1 MAAYNNFILTDQGI
15 RLLGDLMNGNGE
27 LEFRCLAVGSGS
39 YTAQNSVEEIRS
51 MKELKEER
59 QRVLFS
65 SIETAEDGFVN
76 LKANLTNKD
85 LAEGYPMT
93 EAGIYAGKK
102 GEQEE
107 ILYCVSTVDNPDYMP
122 DYSSRQIY
130 NVIFKM
136 IISIGDVSSPTISYR
151 MDTYA
156 LAEDLQSEKDRAAE
170 AEEQLKKD
178 IASEAARA
186 FMAEDE
192 LQRRKLDTDGDA
204 SDVTVEFSEAE
215 DLVLLNGLQK
225 LSELFGASAKA
236 VSSLIAHL
244 EDKNNPHEVSREQMQ
259 VDKVDN
265 TSDMEKPV
273 STAQQTAL
281 DALHAQLTAYADK
294 AIADLINGAPS
305 TLDTLGE
312 IAAAMEENADVVSAL
327 NEAVGRKANAAE
339 FDSHAK
345 DAVKHITAAERES
358 WNNKLPAAGGTV
370 SGSLT
375 VAGLI
380 SAGGKAR
387 MWTDNEG
394 GNFGLTAPDG
404 TQWEIDAVDGNL
416 RMFTYENGVRVGLT
430 INKYGQVTFVSGA
443 WSNAFHGTLYGA
455 LSGSMTAQGG
465 VGGRG
470 IHANANGFGIDLPP
484 EEGYAGGL
492 VWYQGNNSEEVNAVG
507 CMGYY
512 KQGGYHYI
520 GTNYENP
527 AGELRT
533 GIIRTNSHIYIK
545 YGCALY
551 ARHIEGAGSDATLFL
566 NYNHP
571 ASIVAVGDTDN
582 HAGGTGLLY
591 VGTRAAIWTD
601 AEGGNVHIMSP
612 NDVEYQMDAF
622 NDNLRLYRHV
632 GDDYRSAFVVLEDG
646 TTDFPFGVVT
656 DYICGTTGQY
666 GRISI
671 TPNYPGRYKVL
682 NDSTIHIGF
691 DNEVGYCV
699 APYSDNHYMLGRA
712 LRRWKDVYAANS
724 AIITSDESLKRDI
737 TPLDENMTKDF
748 IMGLQPISYIRT
760 DGESGRTHYGMGAQ
774 SVERLMEELGMTSM
788 DFAGLI
794 KSPMYED
801 YEVEEEVEVEKLV
814 PNENGKPIPRKVR
827 EIQKVTK
834 QREIPGRYRY
844 GLRYEEFI
852 APTIKFC
859 QMLQDQ
865 MNTLKAENQEL
876 KDRLARVEKMLG
888 V

>member
-1 MAAYNNFILTDQGI
+1 MAAWKYACKTIQGMNLDLKLVGRENLPLKLTRAVSGSGYGSPTQLMGLTDISSPVQE
-15 RLLGDLMNGNGE
+15 LQLMD
-27 LEFRCLAVGSGS
+27 AVEHID
-39 YTAQNSVEEIRS
+39 QNTVMIPIVLRNSNV
-51 MKELKEER
+51 KEKYDMH
-59 QRVLFS
+59 Q
-65 SIETAEDGFVN
+65 
-76 LKANLTNKD
+76 
-85 LAEGYPMT
+85 M
-93 EAGIYAGKK
+93 GIYAEDPDLG
-102 GEQEE
+102 E
-107 ILYCVSTVDNPDYMP
+107 ILYIV
-122 DYSSRQIY
+122 
-130 NVIFKM
+130 
-136 IISIGDVSSPTISYR
+136 
-151 MDTYA
+151 
-156 LAEDLQSEKDRAAE
+156 LQSEG
-170 AEEQLKKD
+170 AEEIPSGSEMKD
-178 IASEAARA
+178 FKLEWYINMSVSNADNIEIVIDETGILTVEQGDARYVTINHYEDTTDKLAQKITEESERASG
-186 FMAEDE
+186 AEGD
-192 LQRRKLDTDGDA
+192 LQRRKLDVDGNA

-387 MWTDNEG
+387 MWTDSEG
-394 GNFGLTAPDG
+394 GNFGFSAPDG

-416 RMFTYENGVRVGLT
+416 RIFTYASSRGIT
-430 INKYGQVTFVSGA
+430 INKLGEVSFPYGA
-443 WSNAFHGTLYGA
+443 HGILYGG
-455 LSGSMTAQGG
+455 LHGSMVAEGG

-470 IHANANGFGIDLPP
+470 IHANANEFGIDLPP

-492 VWYQGNNSEEVNAVG
+492 TWYQGSTAVG
-507 CMGYY
+507 CVGYY
-512 KQGGYHYI
+512 KQGGYYYI
-520 GTNYENP
+520 GTDYENP
-527 AGELRT
+527 DGELCT
-533 GIIRTNSHIYIK
+533 GHIHVK
-545 YGCALY
+545 YGY
-551 ARHIEGAGSDATLFL
+551 GIFTRHIEGANGDTLFL

-571 ASIVAVGDTDN
+571 LSSVVVGDTSN
-582 HAGGTGLLY
+582 RVGGYGFLYAGA
-591 VGTRAAIWTD
+591 RAAIWTD
-601 AEGGNVHIMSP
+601 GEGGNVRIMSP

-622 NDNLRLYRHV
+622 NDDLRLYRHV
-632 GDDYRSAFVVLEDG
+632 GDDYRSAFTVDG
-646 TTDFPFGVVT
+646 TGILNCPCGVMTNNIQGPNSGANGFVLINPSYVHDDFKIRIGA
-656 DYICGTTGQY
+656 YGIGGNMWITTVC
-666 GRISI
+666 SE
-671 TPNYPGRYKVL
+671 K
-682 NDSTIHIGF
+682 
-691 DNEVGYCV
+691 DNEY
-699 APYSDNHYMLGRA
+699 NLGTPSK
-712 LRRWKDVYAANS
+712 RWSQVYAVNS
-724 AIITSDESLKRDI
+724 AISTSDETMKRNI
-737 TPLDENMTKDF
+737 TPLDGNTTKNF
-748 IMGLQPISYIRT
+748 IMGLNPISYIRT

-774 SVERLMEELGMTSM
+774 SVELLMEELGMTSM

-794 KSPMYED
+794 KSPMHED

-852 APTIKFC
+852 APLIKVV
-859 QMLQDQ
+859 QMQQ
-865 MNTLKAENQEL
+865 EEIEEL
-876 KDRLARVEKMLG
+876 KKSRDGMMRRLEKIEKAFG